1 MGEKE
6 TGGRGRIPKSGTL
19 AKAPAERDH
28 RCGPGLQMRMKNTQR
43 RVKTGKSFFNAC
55 YLSVRWNEYF
65 LSRWKS
71 GTAFSGTK
79 IRNFFN
85 FFQCFSLRG
94 DFAFGRSLCGVATS
108 APALRTFG
116 NYLRS
121 CSGGREG
128 LFCLLAH
135 PGAGGIDLFLH
146 RFLEVHDTLVELRVG
161 YRKDLCGQ
169 DACVAGAVQ
178 GDGGYR
184 HTRRHL

>member
-28 RCGPGLQMRMKNTQR
+28 QYGPGLQMRMKNTQR

-85 FFQCFSLRG
+85 FFQCFSLRVILPSG
-94 DFAFGRSLCGVATS
+94 EVFAGWPR
-108 APALRTFG
+108 ALRPFG
-116 NYLRS
+116 LLGTIFAAVPEGERAYFA
-121 CSGGREG
+121 CSRTRA
-128 LFCLLAH
+128 LA
-135 PGAGGIDLFLH
+135 A
-146 RFLEVHDTLVELRVG
+146 
-161 YRKDLCGQ
+161 
-169 DACVAGAVQ
+169 
-178 GDGGYR
+178 
-184 HTRRHL
+184 